1 VCRIVNV
8 AQTTPYPKAIHLPP
22 THWATPFTF
31 LEVGV
36 FSPIVDKLDRK
47 EKWLF
52 IALFSHTTK
61 KAKVTFDLCFDIFYL
76 NS

>member
-1 VCRIVNV
+1 M
-8 AQTTPYPKAIHLPP
+8 
-22 THWATPFTF
+22 
-31 LEVGV
+31 
-36 FSPIVDKLDRK
+36 DKLDRK